1 MNNEGATNRIGLD
14 WTGYWIGFFF
24 HWFFDVFLIF
34 DTYPLSVLIGSSQYS
49 IQMFPARL
57 SVSEQVLY
65 VIVNRNALGSNIC
78 STK

>member
-1 MNNEGATNRIGLD
+1 MREQRIGLD
-14 WTGYWIGFFF
+14 WIGLDTALDFFF

-65 VIVNRNALGSNIC
+65 VVVNRNALGSNIS